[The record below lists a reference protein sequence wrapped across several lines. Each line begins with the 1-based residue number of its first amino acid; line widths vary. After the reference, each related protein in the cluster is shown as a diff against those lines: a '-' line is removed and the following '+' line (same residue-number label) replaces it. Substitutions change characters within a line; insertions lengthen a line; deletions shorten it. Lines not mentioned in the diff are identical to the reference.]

1 MPSYRTLAR
10 RLSLFGVLAGIVHL
24 LVPNRPLAAAEW
36 GYDRVLAVE
45 FTPRPAATRRV
56 RLIGLVM
63 LGGAALWYRLLDRS
77 D

>member
-1 MPSYRTLAR
+1 MPSYRTLVR

-24 LVPNRPLAAAEW
+24 LVPNRLLATAEW

-45 FTPRPAATRRV
+45 FAPRPAATRRV

-63 LGGAALWYRLLDRS
+63 LGGAALCYRLLGRS
-77 D
+77 R